1 MLCACPCACVCVY
14 VCSPLSFPKLT
25 PISFLDFQFFTMSQA
40 EPTTYIGSPSHMRSP
55 FKAIT
60 KKVNAKKV
68 VPSSNLS
75 KPLKSKQ
82 KIEKRKKERAQK
94 AKQAKKTQATVKAAT
109 KPTSKTTPKKKVV
122 KAPALD
128 PVHIVTSAAIVSSF
142 SLVLLRFFFLV
153 RPTIFFL

>member
-1 MLCACPCACVCVY
+1 MFVLCPCVCVCVY
-14 VCSPLSFPKLT
+14 VCSPLSFSKLT
-25 PISFLDFQFFTMSQA
+25 PISFLDSQFFTMSQA

-94 AKQAKKTQATVKAAT
+94 AKQAKKTQAAVKAAT

-128 PVHIVTSAAIVSSF
+128 PVHIVTSAAIVS
-142 SLVLLRFFFLV
+142 FFL
-153 RPTIFFL
+153 LYY